1 MVEYAYKENGVMKLK
16 PVALSLSQAEIDE
29 IATEL
34 LEAMQPDWQNAVSL
48 TAAQLQTGYVVP
60 SNGYIC
66 LCCLINSNRN
76 SSVTITVNGVGIAV
90 AWAAANNTAYSI
102 GQAQCQVNKGDIVRL
117 VNDLNV
123 PLIPYGYNPFNFV
136 PFKTSNPVSLRPLD
150 KTKIDASVV
159 QHWDDITS
167 DFSIPGSASGFVLS
181 SVKYN
186 PVLQQLKIIVKKTTS
201 SAASTTFKLYLQ
213 YNGSEPIAFGDNTIL
228 LWNHVGPANG
238 CLAGIEYGTAVVA
251 SNKFEI
257 DTYNR
262 NSSNAWAAND
272 TFRGIIWL

>member
-1 MVEYAYKENGVMKLK
+1 MKLK
-16 PVALSLSQAEIDE
+16 PVALSLSQSEIDE

-34 LEAMQPDWQNAVSL
+34 LEAMQPDWQNAIAL
-48 TAAQLQTGYVVP
+48 TAAQLQAGYTAPADGMIVG
-60 SNGYIC
+60 NGAGTNAVTELSVNNIIC
-66 LCCLINSNRN
+66 AVGTYANGTFVRLNVS
-76 SSVTITVNGVGIAV
+76 TIV
-90 AWAAANNTAYSI
+90 
-102 GQAQCQVNKGDIVRL
+102 KPGDIIKTSA
-117 VNDLNV
+117 NLNV
-123 PLIPYGYNPFNFV
+123 VCQIYFV
-136 PFKTSNPVSLRPLD
+136 PFMTMNPVSLRPLD
-150 KTKIDASVV
+150 PHKIDTAILN
-159 QHWDDITS
+159 HWDDITS
-167 DFSIPGSASGFVLS
+167 DFSIPGSTSGLVLN

-186 PVLQQLKIIVKKTTS
+186 PVLQQLKLIVKRTTS
-201 SAASTTFKLYLQ
+201 TAASTTFKLYLQ

-238 CLAGIEYGTAVVA
+238 YLAGMEFGTAVVA

>member
-48 TAAQLQTGYVVP
+48 TIAQLQTGYVVP

-238 CLAGIEYGTAVVA
+238 YLAGIEYGTAVVA